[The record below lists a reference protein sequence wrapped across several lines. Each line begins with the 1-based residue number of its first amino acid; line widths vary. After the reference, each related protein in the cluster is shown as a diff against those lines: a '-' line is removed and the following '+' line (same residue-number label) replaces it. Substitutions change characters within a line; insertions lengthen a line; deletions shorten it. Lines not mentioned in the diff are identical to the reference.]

1 MLFSKMRL
9 KWSSM
14 ILTIVLLLSSVSV
27 IIPIPS
33 VRAATGTGTTYYV
46 DSQGGSDSNDGKSAG
61 APWKSLTI
69 VNNTTFQPG
78 DHILFKAGSEWT
90 GKQLY
95 PKGSGENGNPIV
107 IDMYGGTSPKPKF
120 SGAAAI
126 DNVLNFENQ
135 QFWEINN
142 LEITNTAAGAP
153 ADPSKLADLRGIH
166 VAGRDAGVLKHF
178 YLKNLFIHDITGWD
192 WWIGGSSATDV
203 PGSGFAHGT
212 GWDASKRTG
221 GILFETLQP
230 GAVPVPTKFDDVVI
244 ENSVFQDNS
253 FGGII
258 FKQYENGVNWAS
270 RDDGKGHSSP
280 TDPLGQWYDPQW
292 VPHTNIVIRN
302 NYFSQYNSD
311 FACDTIYL
319 TSVQNALVEHN
330 VSAGAGTSAIEMYY
344 ADNVTVQ
351 YNEIYDTTAKAGG
364 ADSNAIDPDKE
375 STNIL
380 IQYNNIHDTGD
391 GILLCGFTFGT
402 AIVRYNI
409 IRDAAPAKRFLN
421 PHGDKGLQLVYNN
434 IFYNTRAGSDVTFV
448 NSSGGSAYL
457 NDSDYFVKFFNNIF
471 YNAASGPLK
480 TVTIASGAGVT
491 YDSNV
496 YYGPNVA
503 APAGGDVHAIL
514 GDPKFTGAAPTT
526 RGTAATGPIL
536 NLDALRL
543 LSGSSAIG
551 NGLDSAGMN
560 LTNSTMI
567 FTDNGGKDF
576 AGQALYKGKADIG
589 AFEYYGVLNST
600 SEAITGIVKDA
611 GGALISGA
619 DVSVTVGGTKYAAVS
634 NASGFYS
641 IPNVPIGTN
650 YTVTATKQ
658 YYYDGTVNNVNVVAG
673 DTTSGIN
680 LTIISTNPTGA
691 ISGTVKDTSNPSSP
705 PVVSSA
711 TVSIS
716 DNTNTVVATAVTDAS
731 GTFSIPNLIAKS
743 GYSVTVSKQGYQP
756 WTVTTL
762 SNSPILVTA
771 GTTTAIGTVYLS
783 PGKPI
788 YVVNDNFDS
797 YNIGSAPTGWTAT
810 TNVAGASIGVAASPS
825 ITDKSVLI
833 SQPTKGT
840 GSSQKTALSKPL
852 NNLKGIVSIEY
863 AISKSNTSD
872 YFTVPAVN
880 GSSSASTNIAVT
892 VGMDNTGILYKDG
905 GSSGVAHVIQ
915 AYTVGTWYNFKIIL
929 NTITKKFDLYINNVK
944 KLDQAAFRNTDTSTD
959 YLTGVDFTAAYNVV
973 GSVYLNNFRISS
985 GIAYPVNDIDLTS
998 LEISNGSL
1006 TQVDKTHYYVNV
1018 PNYVDHITLMPTADS
1033 IFAKGIAVNGSSV
1046 TSGQA
1051 SQSVAL
1057 VDGDNLIP
1065 VVVTAEDGTTTG
1077 TYTVTVNRTPTD
1089 IDATLQ
1095 NLTVSIGALS
1105 PIFSTNT
1112 TNYEVSV
1119 PYNVNQIALTPF
1131 ASVSSVTL
1139 MLNDVEIPNGQAHT
1153 VALNEGV
1160 NALVINVNSV
1170 DGTNNMDYTVTVT
1183 RGANPNGHLQG
1194 TVKDSSGTAISG
1206 AAVSVAG
1213 NGNTY
1218 TTLSNAQGKY
1228 SFTDVLPGT
1237 GYTVSASK
1245 PGYQDGTL
1253 ANLSAAAGTIT
1264 AVADITLIQQAVSQ
1278 LTNVTITGS
1287 IPALTVGSAGY
1298 DLSNLSV
1305 TGTDQNNQPYSLANA
1320 QVAWSIVTGGAY
1332 ASLSGSVLNPVHAGA
1347 GTARVTVNGVTS
1359 NPVSFSVQAA
1369 PPVNTTSYSLTG
1381 STSVASGYSFQ
1392 LTYGLENV
1400 TNSVYAKS
1408 VTVNYDPTV
1417 LEYVEL
1423 SPLLNGFG
1431 VVGSS
1436 VAPGKIKIIE
1446 ASTGSTS
1453 PVIGTVDLLSLS
1465 FRALTP
1471 SVNTNVYMS
1480 GIELG
1485 DQFGNVLTLNTGSG
1499 SGHWMSVVA
1508 PTMVNKSELTA
1519 VLGEATTAVANAQEL
1534 RSNGPLFGRYTKSDI
1549 DAMNA
1554 AIAASNIVRGQSSA
1568 TQSQVDEAKNTLSQA
1583 LAVFLASASQS
1594 VGIGDLSMIAANYH
1608 ATSSASNWQ
1617 SLRMYDLNDDGK
1629 LDLYDL
1635 VSMATRILN

>member
-1 MLFSKMRL
+1 MLYSKMRL
-9 KWSSM
+9 KWLSM
-14 ILTIVLLLSSVSV
+14 FLAIVLLLSSVSV
-27 IIPIPS
+27 VIPISS

-46 DSQGGSDSNDGKSAG
+46 DSQGGSDNNDGKSMS
-61 APWKSLTI
+61 APWKSLAI

-90 GKQLY
+90 GTQLY

-107 IDMYGGTSPKPKF
+107 IDMYGGSSPKPKF
-120 SGAAAI
+120 NGAAAI

-135 QFWEINN
+135 QYWEINN

-153 ADPSKLADLRGIH
+153 ADPSKLADLRGVH

-480 TVTIASGAGVT
+480 TVTIASGAGTT

-496 YYGPNVA
+496 YFGPNVA
-503 APAGGDVHAIL
+503 APAGGDIHAIL

-536 NLDALRL
+536 NMDTFRL

-576 AGQALYKGKADIG
+576 AGQALYNGKADIG
-589 AFEYYGVLNST
+589 VFEYNGDLNST

-634 NASGFYS
+634 NTSGFYS
-641 IPNVPIGTN
+641 ILNVPVGTN
-650 YTVTATKQ
+650 YTITASKQ
-658 YYYDGTVNNVNVVAG
+658 YYYDGMVNNVSVVAG

-680 LTIISTNPTGA
+680 LTVISTNPTGT
-691 ISGTVKDTSNPSSP
+691 ISGTVKDTSNPSTP
-705 PVVSSA
+705 PVVSGA

-716 DNTNTVVATAVTDAS
+716 DNTNTVVATTVTDTA
-731 GTFSIPNLIAKS
+731 GTFSIANLIAKS

-771 GTTTAIGTVYLS
+771 GTTTQIGTVYLS
-783 PGKPI
+783 PGKPV

-797 YNIGSAPTGWTAT
+797 YNVGSAPTGWTAT

-825 ITDKSVLI
+825 ATDKSVLI

-840 GSSQKTALSKPL
+840 GSSQKSALSKPL

-863 AISKSNTSD
+863 AISKSNTTD

-880 GSSSASTNIAVT
+880 GNSTTNIGVT
-892 VGMDNTGILYKDG
+892 VGMDSSGILYKDG

-915 AYTVGTWYNFKIIL
+915 SYTVGTWYNFKIIL

-944 KLDQAAFRNTDTSTD
+944 KLDQASFRYTDSSTD
-959 YLTGVDFTAAYNVV
+959 YLTSVDFTAAYNVT

-985 GIAYPVNDIDLTS
+985 GIAYQVNDTDLTS
-998 LEISNGSL
+998 LEVSNGSL

-1018 PNYVDHITLMPTADS
+1018 PNYVDHITLTPTADS
-1033 IFAKGIAVNGSSV
+1033 IFAKGIAVNGSIV

-1095 NLTVSIGALS
+1095 NLTVNSGALS
-1105 PIFSTNT
+1105 PSFSTNT
-1112 TNYEVSV
+1112 TNYEISV
-1119 PYNVNQIALTPF
+1119 PYNVNQISLTPT
-1131 ASVSSVTL
+1131 ASVSSATL
-1139 MLNDVEIPNGQAHT
+1139 MLNDAEIANGQAHS
-1153 VALNEGV
+1153 VSLNEGV
-1160 NALVINVNSV
+1160 NTLVINVNSV
-1170 DGTNNMDYTVTVT
+1170 DGTNNMDYTLTVT

-1194 TVKDSSGTAISG
+1194 TVIDSSGTAISG
-1206 AAVSVAG
+1206 AAISVTG

-1218 TTLSNAQGKY
+1218 STITNAQGKY
-1228 SFTDVLPGT
+1228 SFTEVIPGT
-1237 GYTVSASK
+1237 GYTVTSSKSGYLDASLT
-1245 PGYQDGTL
+1245 G
-1253 ANLSAAAGTIT
+1253 LSATAGTIT
-1264 AVADITLIQQAVSQ
+1264 AVADLTLVQPTVSQ
-1278 LTNVTITGS
+1278 LTTVTVTGS

-1305 TGTDQNNQPYSLANA
+1305 TGTDQNNQPYSLVTA
-1320 QVAWSIVTGGAY
+1320 QIAWSIVTGGAN
-1332 ASLSGSVLNPVHAGA
+1332 AALSGSILSPVIAGV
-1347 GTARVTVNGVTS
+1347 GTVKVTVNGVTS
-1359 NPVSFSVQAA
+1359 NSVSFSVQAA

-1381 STSVASGYSFQ
+1381 PSSVIPGESFQ
-1392 LTYGLENV
+1392 LTYGLVNV

-1408 VTVNYDPTV
+1408 MTVNYDPSV

-1423 SPLLNGFG
+1423 SSLLSGFS
-1431 VVGSS
+1431 VVGSTTEL
-1436 VAPGKIKIIE
+1436 GKIKIIE
-1446 ASTGSTS
+1446 ASTASSS
-1453 PVIGTVDLLSLS
+1453 PVIGNVDLLSLS

-1480 GIELG
+1480 GIDLG
-1485 DQFGNVLTLNTGSG
+1485 DQFGNVLTVSGGSG
-1499 SGHWMSVVA
+1499 TGHWMSVVA
-1508 PTMVNKSELTA
+1508 PAVVDKSPLST
-1519 VLGEATTAVANAQEL
+1519 VIDEATSAVANAKVLQL
-1534 RSNGPLFGRYTKSDI
+1534 NGPSYGRFAQSDI
-1549 DAMNA
+1549 DAMSA
-1554 AIAASNIVRGQSSA
+1554 AIDAANIVFGQSSA

-1583 LAVFLASASQS
+1583 LTVFLTSVSQS
-1594 VGIGDLSMIAANYH
+1594 AGIGDLAIIAANYH
-1608 ATSSASNWQ
+1608 ANNSAPNWQ
-1617 SLRMYDLNDDGK
+1617 SLLMYDLNDDGK